1 MRSQVSSIQIFRQ
14 AHLQRTC
21 RGHEIEVASSL
32 VFSHDSTVAQTCRC
46 EGAEWN
52 LRLPCVVSDAGG
64 KLGGVTMIRNTM
76 RVTVATV
83 YFTGMMSFASLAAA
97 LLKECGK

>member
-1 MRSQVSSIQIFRQ
+1 
-14 AHLQRTC
+14 
-21 RGHEIEVASSL
+21 
-32 VFSHDSTVAQTCRC
+32 
-46 EGAEWN
+46 
-52 LRLPCVVSDAGG
+52 
-64 KLGGVTMIRNTM
+64 MIRNTM